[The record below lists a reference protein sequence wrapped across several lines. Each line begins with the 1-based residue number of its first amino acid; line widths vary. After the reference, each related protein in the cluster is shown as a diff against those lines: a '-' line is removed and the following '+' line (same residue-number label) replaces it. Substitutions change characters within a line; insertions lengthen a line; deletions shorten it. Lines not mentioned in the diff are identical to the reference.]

1 VALTPLDLGS
11 PIDLGGRR
19 LRSERAFGAL
29 ARAAA
34 IAVLVI
40 LALVAFT
47 MTTRAWPELTN
58 SRFFTTR
65 RWSVPDAVF
74 GALPFI
80 FGTVVTALVA
90 VAIAVPISI
99 GIALFVTQVAPR
111 WLKKP
116 IVYTVDLLAVVPS
129 VVFGFWGVAVLAP
142 KIVGFYGNIQRLFSG
157 VPVLRSL
164 FNQPNGRSF
173 FTAGIVLAIMITPI
187 VSSLAREVIATC
199 PAGEVE
205 GALAL
210 GATRWEAIR
219 GVVLPHSSGGLVGAI
234 MLGLGR
240 AMGET
245 IAATLVIGSS
255 PQITANLFGSGNS
268 IAAVIA
274 SEWGEAESAHRA
286 ALLAL
291 AVTLFAI
298 TIVVN
303 VIATAMV
310 GRSRRRAQGKI

>member
-1 VALTPLDLGS
+1 VATTPAEISG
-11 PIDLGGRR
+11 IDLSGRR
-19 LRSERAFGAL
+19 LRSEKGFSQL
-29 ARAAA
+29 ARVA
-34 IAVLVI
+34 AVLVLVV
-40 LALVAFT
+40 LALVALT
-47 MTTRAWPELTN
+47 MTTRAWPAL
-58 SRFFTTR
+58 SSGRFFTTK
-65 RWSVPDAVF
+65 RWSVPDSVF

-90 VAIAVPISI
+90 VVVSIPISI

-111 WLKKP
+111 RLRKP

-129 VVFGFWGVAVLAP
+129 VVFGFWGVSVLAP
-142 KIVGFYGNIQRLFSG
+142 KIVGFYSRLHSLAKPIPG
-157 VPVLRSL
+157 LRAL
-164 FNQPNGRSF
+164 FGQPNGRSL
-173 FTAGIVLAIMITPI
+173 FTAGIILAIMITPI
-187 VSSLAREVIATC
+187 ISSLAREVISTC
-199 PAGEVE
+199 PAGEIE
-205 GALAL
+205 GAMAL

-219 GVVLPHSSGGLVGAI
+219 GVVLPHSSGGLVGAV

-255 PQITANLFGSGNS
+255 PQIAANLFGSGNS

-274 SEWGEAESAHRA
+274 SEWGEAESSHRA

-291 AVTLFAI
+291 AVTLFVL

-303 VIATAMV
+303 IIATTVV
-310 GRSRRRAQGKI
+310 GRSRRRAQGAR

>member
-1 VALTPLDLGS
+1 VATTPVDLTPS
-11 PIDLGGRR
+11 IDLGGRR

-29 ARAAA
+29 ARSAAVV
-34 IAVLVI
+34 VLVI
-40 LALVAFT
+40 LALIAVT
-47 MTTRAWPELTN
+47 MTTRAWPALTS

-65 RWSVPDAVF
+65 RWSVPDALF

-80 FGTVVTALVA
+80 FGTVITALI
-90 VAIAVPISI
+90 AIALAVPISL

-142 KIVGFYGNIQRLFSG
+142 KIVGFYSNIQSLVRG
-157 VPVLRSL
+157 VPGLRSL
-164 FNQPNGRSF
+164 FAQPNGRSF

-298 TIVVN
+298 TILVN
-303 VIATAMV
+303 VFATAMV
-310 GRSRRRAQGKI
+310 GRSRRRAQGKN

>member
-1 VALTPLDLGS
+1 VVTTPADLTPS
-11 PIDLGGRR
+11 IDLGGRR

-29 ARAAA
+29 ARSAAV
-34 IAVLVI
+34 AVLVI
-40 LALVAFT
+40 LALIAIT
-47 MTTRAWPELTN
+47 MTTRAWPALTS

-65 RWSVPDAVF
+65 RWSVPDALF

-80 FGTVVTALVA
+80 FGTVITALVA
-90 VAIAVPISI
+90 IAIAVPISL

-142 KIVGFYGNIQRLFSG
+142 KIVGFYGNIQSLVRG
-157 VPVLRSL
+157 VPGLRSL
-164 FNQPNGRSF
+164 FTQPNGRSF

-210 GATRWEAIR
+210 GSDPRCRAAALVRWFGRRHHARPRSGDGRNDR
-219 GVVLPHSSGGLVGAI
+219 GHVGDW
-234 MLGLGR
+234 L
-240 AMGET
+240 
-245 IAATLVIGSS
+245 IAADNGQSFRLRE
-255 PQITANLFGSGNS
+255 LD
-268 IAAVIA
+268 
-274 SEWGEAESAHRA
+274 
-286 ALLAL
+286 
-291 AVTLFAI
+291 
-298 TIVVN
+298 
-303 VIATAMV
+303 
-310 GRSRRRAQGKI
+310 RRRHRQ

>member
-1 VALTPLDLGS
+1 
-11 PIDLGGRR
+11 
-19 LRSERAFGAL
+19 
-29 ARAAA
+29 
-34 IAVLVI
+34 LVI
-40 LALVAFT
+40 LALIAVT
-47 MTTRAWPELTN
+47 MTTQAWPALTS

-65 RWSVPDAVF
+65 RWSVPDALF

-80 FGTVVTALVA
+80 FGTVITALI
-90 VAIAVPISI
+90 AIALAVPISL

-142 KIVGFYGNIQRLFSG
+142 KIVGFYSNIQSLVRG
-157 VPVLRSL
+157 VPGLRSL
-164 FNQPNGRSF
+164 FAQPNGRSF

-298 TIVVN
+298 TILVN
-303 VIATAMV
+303 VFATAMV
-310 GRSRRRAQGKI
+310 GRSRRRAQGKN

>member
-1 VALTPLDLGS
+1 VASTPLDIGS

-19 LRSERAFGAL
+19 LRSERAFSAL

-34 IAVLVI
+34 FAVLVI

-47 MTTRAWPELTN
+47 MTTRAWPALTS

-65 RWSVPDAVF
+65 RWSVPDALF

-80 FGTVVTALVA
+80 FGTIITALVA
-90 VAIAVPISI
+90 VTIAVPISL

-142 KIVGFYGNIQRLFSG
+142 KIVGFYSNIQRLVRG
-157 VPVLRSL
+157 VPGLRSL
-164 FNQPNGRSF
+164 FAQPNGRSF

-199 PAGEVE
+199 PSGEVE

-298 TIVVN
+298 TILVN
-303 VIATAMV
+303 VVATAMV
-310 GRSRRRAQGKI
+310 GKSRRRAQGKS